1 MPIKTLLSWSS
12 GKDSAWALHR
22 LRQQDDIEV
31 AGLFTTVNAEFRR
44 VAMHAVRLELLEL
57 QAAAIGLPLHVL
69 NIPYP
74 CSNRQ
79 YEAVMKD
86 FVERSRENRVRCMAF
101 GDLFLRDIRNYREE
115 KLKETGIT
123 PIFPI
128 WEIPTHELARR
139 MISEGLR
146 AYITCV
152 DPKKMPP
159 RFAGREFGP
168 SLLEELPDS
177 VDPCGENGEFHT
189 FAVDGPMFN
198 HPVGI
203 RVGERIERDGFVF
216 ADLHPE
222 EA

>member
-22 LRQQDDIEV
+22 LRQRDDIEV

-44 VAMHAVRLELLEL
+44 VAMHAVRLELLES
-57 QAAAIGLPLHVL
+57 QAAAVGLPLDVL
-69 NIPYP
+69 NIPSP
-74 CSNRQ
+74 CTNLQ
-79 YEAVMKD
+79 YESVMEN
-86 FVERSRENRVRCMAF
+86 FVARSKEEGIRCMAF
-101 GDLFLRDIRNYREE
+101 GDLFLRDIREYREE
-115 KLKETGIT
+115 KLKGTGIT

-128 WEIPTHELARR
+128 WEIPTHELARQ

-152 DPKKMPP
+152 DPQKLPA

-168 SLLEELPDS
+168 SLLEELPDR

-189 FAVDGPMFN
+189 FAVDGPMF
-198 HPVGI
+198 HKPIVVH
-203 RVGERIERDGFVF
+203 VGEVLERDGFVF
-216 ADLHPE
+216 AELYPQE
-222 EA
+222 V